1 MYIPTA
7 AAAAPAGYHNSTI
20 GHSGVHPSPALHP
33 SGAAPLRARST
44 SPTGGDGGVVGLPGG
59 GGHGHG
65 NRMLYNDLQ
74 FPVTSNYGSMKKRS
88 QRSTA
93 NTNSTT
99 VLSSAGEPSPSASEE
114 AAAVAGLHEAISLSV
129 DNVHRYVPEYLA
141 ISNRK
146 TAV

>member
-1 MYIPTA
+1 MIQ
-7 AAAAPAGYHNSTI
+7 HQ
-20 GHSGVHPSPALHP
+20 
-33 SGAAPLRARST
+33 RAS
-44 SPTGGDGGVVGLPGG
+44 LAF
-59 GGHGHG
+59 
-65 NRMLYNDLQ
+65 Q

-88 QRSTA
+88 QRSAT

-114 AAAVAGLHEAISLSV
+114 AAAALHGGDPSAAAAMAAISLRLVCSLFRQTEHQPILAFLVSRGRGPNQEIAGQLQPNLKLLFSV

>member
-1 MYIPTA
+1 MVIRAMHTTDA
-7 AAAAPAGYHNSTI
+7 ASF
-20 GHSGVHPSPALHP
+20 
-33 SGAAPLRARST
+33 
-44 SPTGGDGGVVGLPGG
+44 
-59 GGHGHG
+59 
-65 NRMLYNDLQ
+65 Q

-114 AAAVAGLHEAISLSV
+114 AAAAVAGLHEAISLSV
-129 DNVHRYVPEYLA
+129 DNVHRYVPQYLA

>member
-1 MYIPTA
+1 MNTTDA
-7 AAAAPAGYHNSTI
+7 ASF
-20 GHSGVHPSPALHP
+20 
-33 SGAAPLRARST
+33 
-44 SPTGGDGGVVGLPGG
+44 
-59 GGHGHG
+59 
-65 NRMLYNDLQ
+65 Q

-114 AAAVAGLHEAISLSV
+114 AAAAAVAGLHEAISLSV

>member
-1 MYIPTA
+1 MVLIRAMNTTDA
-7 AAAAPAGYHNSTI
+7 ATF
-20 GHSGVHPSPALHP
+20 
-33 SGAAPLRARST
+33 
-44 SPTGGDGGVVGLPGG
+44 
-59 GGHGHG
+59 
-65 NRMLYNDLQ
+65 Q